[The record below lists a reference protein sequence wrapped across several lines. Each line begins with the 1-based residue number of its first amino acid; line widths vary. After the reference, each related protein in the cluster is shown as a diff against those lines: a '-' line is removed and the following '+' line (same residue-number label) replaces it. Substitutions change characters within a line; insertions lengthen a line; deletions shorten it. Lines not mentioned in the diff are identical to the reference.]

1 MREKALNLL
10 GLMRKANALRIGE
23 EETGAAVRE
32 HEAKL
37 VLLASD
43 ASPNARKRASGYM
56 YGSKAPLITVP
67 FTKEEISEHVGK
79 PGCSMA
85 AVCDIGFADALMQR
99 MCDIS
104 PEEYI
109 AAALAPS
116 EVVSVTM
123 LEDGKSCRVIVPDS
137 QLSLAIGKE
146 GQNARLA
153 ARLTGFKIDIK
164 PESEA

>member
-67 FTKEEISEHVGK
+67 FKKEEISEHVGK

-99 MCDIS
+99 LCDIS
-104 PEEYI
+104 PQEYDE
-109 AAALAPS
+109 AHRSYKGERRKA
-116 EVVSVTM
+116 
-123 LEDGKSCRVIVPDS
+123 KSAKTTFGR
-137 QLSLAIGKE
+137 KTR
-146 GQNARLA
+146 GQVKGGLMHEH
-153 ARLTGFKIDIK
+153 D
-164 PESEA
+164 

>member
-67 FTKEEISEHVGK
+67 FTKE
-79 PGCSMA
+79 
-85 AVCDIGFADALMQR
+85 IGRA
-99 MCDIS
+99 
-104 PEEYI
+104 
-109 AAALAPS
+109 
-116 EVVSVTM
+116 
-123 LEDGKSCRVIVPDS
+123 SCRERV
-137 QLSLAIGKE
+137 
-146 GQNARLA
+146 
-153 ARLTGFKIDIK
+153 
-164 PESEA
+164 

>member
-85 AVCDIGFADALMQR
+85 VRYRLCRRTYAENVR
-99 MCDIS
+99 YIS
-104 PEEYI
+104 RGI
-109 AAALAPS
+109 
-116 EVVSVTM
+116 
-123 LEDGKSCRVIVPDS
+123 
-137 QLSLAIGKE
+137 Q
-146 GQNARLA
+146 
-153 ARLTGFKIDIK
+153 
-164 PESEA
+164 

>member
-85 AVCDIGFADALMQR
+85 ANITSSSLFSRTCMWFLG
-99 MCDIS
+99 
-104 PEEYI
+104 
-109 AAALAPS
+109 
-116 EVVSVTM
+116 VV
-123 LEDGKSCRVIVPDS
+123 
-137 QLSLAIGKE
+137 A
-146 GQNARLA
+146 
-153 ARLTGFKIDIK
+153 
-164 PESEA
+164 

>member
-67 FTKEEISEHVGK
+67 FTKEEISEHGRQAGLLN
-79 PGCSMA
+79 GCCVRYRLCRRTYA
-85 AVCDIGFADALMQR
+85 ETVR
-99 MCDIS
+99 YIS
-104 PEEYI
+104 PGI
-109 AAALAPS
+109 
-116 EVVSVTM
+116 
-123 LEDGKSCRVIVPDS
+123 R
-137 QLSLAIGKE
+137 
-146 GQNARLA
+146 
-153 ARLTGFKIDIK
+153 
-164 PESEA
+164 

>member
-32 HEAKL
+32 HEA
-37 VLLASD
+37 
-43 ASPNARKRASGYM
+43 KRASGYM

-99 MCDIS
+99 LCDIS
-104 PEEYI
+104 PQEYDE
-109 AAALAPS
+109 AAQIIQRRAQES
-116 EVVSVTM
+116 KKRKDDVRQKNKRT
-123 LEDGKSCRVIVPDS
+123 GKRRT
-137 QLSLAIGKE
+137 
-146 GQNARLA
+146 NA
-153 ARLTGFKIDIK
+153 
-164 PESEA
+164 

>member
-85 AVCDIGFADALMQR
+85 AVCDIGFAD
-99 MCDIS
+99 IS
-104 PEEYI
+104 PQEYDE
-109 AAALAPS
+109 AAQIIQRRAQES
-116 EVVSVTM
+116 KKRKDDVRQKNKRT
-123 LEDGKSCRVIVPDS
+123 GKRRT
-137 QLSLAIGKE
+137 
-146 GQNARLA
+146 NA
-153 ARLTGFKIDIK
+153 
-164 PESEA
+164 

>member
-99 MCDIS
+99 LCDIS
-104 PEEYI
+104 PQEYDE
-109 AAALAPS
+109 AAQIIQRRA
-116 EVVSVTM
+116 
-123 LEDGKSCRVIVPDS
+123 
-137 QLSLAIGKE
+137 
-146 GQNARLA
+146 
-153 ARLTGFKIDIK
+153 
-164 PESEA
+164 

>member
-1 MREKALNLL
+1 MREKAMNLL

-104 PEEYI
+104 PEKYNE
-109 AAALAPS
+109 AAQIIQRRAQES
-116 EVVSVTM
+116 KKCKDDVRQKNKRT
-123 LEDGKSCRVIVPDS
+123 GKRRT
-137 QLSLAIGKE
+137 
-146 GQNARLA
+146 NA
-153 ARLTGFKIDIK
+153 
-164 PESEA
+164 